1 MAKLSLKQATTS
13 KLIRFFAEKQDGTG
27 PFTGL
32 VFNTAG
38 LIAAYAIEGSAS
50 AVITLVTGG
59 VIGTWTTATLQP
71 VDATNM
77 PGVYELGLPN
87 AVIASGKSVWLMLS
101 GAANMAAIEIEIE
114 LTAVDNQSAT
124 AFITGV
130 NSIAPV
136 AVDGSGNALVS
147 MAQAYPTTPTA
158 GTVGESLNFADTTKR
173 ALVPYSGAITDA
185 SSTTTILDTSL
196 NTVAGNKDITGD
208 QLVFSTGANSNTE
221 ARYIIGYYFS
231 AGSTYGNVTGLTT
244 AGQVLVDVA
253 YPSAPANT
261 DTFVLLTDGNGK
273 KLYNV
278 LTNAVGTDNKLLL
291 SANAQTGVTIPTVTT
306 VAGLSALIGTPAVSL
321 AADIAGVPTALLDLA
336 NGVET
341 GITFRQF
348 CRLMM
353 AVNSGLATETA
364 GTVTFNRKDG
374 TTVALTVVHTS
385 TGTRTTSTIG
395 TL

>member
-1 MAKLSLKQATTS
+1 MALTNYIVTARSTGTPTPGLTPTFNAFRKVSTGADLSGSAPA
-13 KLIRFFAEKQDGTG
+13 I
-27 PFTGL
+27 TGL
-32 VFNTAG
+32 GGGLYQFAYDPEGTNGEAAG
-38 LIAAYAIEGSAS
+38 VLDFGAGITDPNERYADVAC
-50 AVITLVTGG
+50 L
-59 VIGTWTTATLQP
+59 
-71 VDATNM
+71 
-77 PGVYELGLPN
+77 LP
-87 AVIASGKSVWLMLS
+87 
-101 GAANMAAIEIEIE
+101 
-114 LTAVDNQSAT
+114 
-124 AFITGV
+124 
-130 NSIAPV
+130 
-136 AVDGSGNALVS
+136 LVS
-147 MAQAYPTTPTA
+147 MSQAYPVTPTA
-158 GTVGESLNFADTTKR
+158 GTVGEALAFTDATKR
-173 ALVPYSGAITDA
+173 ALVPYSGTITDA

-208 QLVFSTGANSNTE
+208 QLVFSTGANSNEE

-253 YPSAPANT
+253 YPAAPANT

-385 TGTRTTSTIG
+385 TGTRTASTIG